1 MQVINIKDYNP
12 SLGPLIDVEDVSFY
26 KIKHHFQNTE
36 QHTGRYRKQK
46 K

>member
-26 KIKHHFQNTE
+26 KINPNIKNSPT
-36 QHTGRYRKQK
+36 
-46 K
+46 